1 MNSIKYN
8 DLLGTENS
16 LFVKRGI
23 CLGKTSNSYF
33 IGPIL
38 SKRLCSN
45 CVYLR
50 IISSVSYKI
59 SKFLNVS
66 KAEEDFL
73 MKFSSKQ
80 GMIEKIKEN
89 SIIEIRNKKIYFTH
103 YIMPVPGCSH
113 KSYEKK

>member
-1 MNSIKYN
+1 MVIMNSIKYSE
-8 DLLGTENS
+8 LLGTKKS
-16 LFVKRGI
+16 LFVKKGI

-59 SKFLNVS
+59 NKFVSVS

-73 MKFSSKQ
+73 RKFSSKK
-80 GMIEKIKEN
+80 EIKEN
-89 SIIEIRNKKIYFTH
+89 GVIEIRGKRIYFTH

-113 KSYEKK
+113 KPYEKK